1 MWLENVRRVLR
12 RMGASGALFLFGT
25 TCVALA
31 AHAAEPLPDRRAVR
45 PQAPVT
51 SPGAPATRE
60 ALLDIMIQL
69 DALQNEIRQLRG
81 QLEVQ
86 GHELERMK
94 NRQREAITDFD
105 QRLQGLERRAPASA
119 PAPTTGSGPTTIVTP
134 PVSSNDA
141 GVPPSA
147 SEQQA
152 YEAAFGLMKQ
162 GQYDRAATSFRD
174 FIMRHPKSALADNA
188 QYWIAEAGYVSR
200 NYKVAREEFEK
211 VVARYPSSP
220 KVPDALLKIGFS
232 YYELGAFDK
241 ARETLNQ
248 VVSRYPNT
256 PAAKSAETRLA
267 KMAKEAR

>member
-1 MWLENVRRVLR
+1 MRAAAR
-12 RMGASGALFLFGT
+12 LFLFGSA
-25 TCVALA
+25 CVAFV
-31 AHAAEPLPDRRAVR
+31 AHAAEPLPDRRTVR
-45 PQAPVT
+45 PQAAVT

-60 ALLDIMIQL
+60 ALLDIMTQL

-94 NRQREAITDFD
+94 TRQREAITDFD
-105 QRLQGLERRAPASA
+105 KRLQGLERHAAT
-119 PAPTTGSGPTTIVTP
+119 APTSGGNPTTIVTP
-134 PVSSNDA
+134 PVSSNDPA
-141 GVPPSA
+141 LPPNA
-147 SEQQA
+147 TEQQA

-162 GQYDRAATSFRD
+162 GQYGRAATSFRE
-174 FIMRHPKSALADNA
+174 FITRHPKSALADNA

-211 VVARYPSSP
+211 VVVRYPSSP

-241 ARETLNQ
+241 ARDTLKQ
-248 VVSRYPNT
+248 VVSRHPNT